1 MSLIT
6 FQSVI
11 ESVETL
17 SDDEQDLL
25 FDLIHKRRIT
35 KRRQQ
40 IANNSTTTLAAVTA
54 GSAKRGSAAAL
65 IADVLETASLNAGH
79 SQLDRLGRDA

>member
-1 MSLIT
+1 MSSIT

-25 FDLIHKRRIT
+25 FDLIHKRRLT

-40 IANNSTTTLAAVTA
+40 IAQSAANTLAAVSVGA
-54 GSAKRGSAAAL
+54 AKYGSTAAL
-65 IADVLETASLNAGH
+65 IADVLETSSVQLGDLQPDSLGQNA
-79 SQLDRLGRDA
+79 